1 VPAEVTTAAEAM
13 ARADAA
19 HVKIESHEDL
29 CAERYAHIHTS
40 VAGVKQTVDTVLKVL
55 AWGGSTVFGLLI
67 LVLGF
72 LGARAING
80 NDQRVDQL
88 QNQLEHV
95 RHTPATGYSRVLAPM
110 PAGGDELSALAAVN
124 LFVNAAI
131 TYEDDATHYGKE
143 DLWVQYPKD
152 NKGDCEDYA
161 ITKLGYLEE
170 LGWDVID
177 DAKIVFVTVGGY
189 GHAILAIRLSNGQV
203 VYLDNG
209 YDEPMTRGQLVKAG
223 YHFSDWKA

>member
-1 VPAEVTTAAEAM
+1 MSTANEAM

-19 HVKIESHEDL
+19 HIKIEKHEDL

-40 VAGVKQTVDTVLKVL
+40 ISAVDKSVGELKKIV

-88 QNQLEHV
+88 QNQLDHV
-95 RHTPATGYSRVLAPM
+95 QHTPAASPTRGS
-110 PAGGDELSALAAVN
+110 DELSSLAAVN
-124 LFVNAAI
+124 MLVNAMI
-131 TYEDDATHYGKE
+131 TYEDDEDHYGSE

-161 ITKLGYLEE
+161 ITKLGYLEG
-170 LGWDVID
+170 LGWDVIND
-177 DAKIVFVTVGGY
+177 TKVVFVTVGGY
-189 GHAILAIRLSNGQV
+189 GHAMLAVRLSNGRV

-209 YDEPMTRGQLVKAG
+209 HAEPMTRRQLVEAG
-223 YHFSDWKA
+223 YRFSDWKA